1 MGTEV
6 NEMRYS
12 IGQFA
17 GLHHVSKKTLRYYK
31 DIGLLEPAGLD
42 PANGYAFYEEEQHLR
57 MQHIQYLRRLRFSLE
72 QIGLLLCTQPGEWA
86 DMIKG
91 QLAIMRS
98 EARLLAG
105 IEHELH
111 SLQGRIDEGQ
121 EPFRIPAA
129 ATEYQVDTFRLFA
142 PVSIIGRGERVPY
155 NRRVDKEARI
165 NHLISQFFGND
176 EASAIPNQAIPPVS
190 FGLVCECE
198 EDMSEG
204 TYLLGV
210 QVVSLDTVPEG
221 LRSFILPAGRYVRV
235 AFQAVDREDLTN
247 RALEGAYTL
256 LYNEWLPQSGYPRP
270 PMLAVEV
277 YREHHMEAP
286 VHPGMELWQ
295 FLPDE

>member
-1 MGTEV
+1 
-6 NEMRYS
+6 MRYS

-31 DIGLLEPAGLD
+31 DIGLLEPAGFD

-57 MQHIQYLRRLRFSLE
+57 MLHIQYLRRLRFSLE
-72 QIGLLLCTQPGEWA
+72 QISQLLRTQPGEWA

-98 EARLLAG
+98 EARLLTG
-105 IEHELH
+105 IEHELL
-111 SLQGRIDEGQ
+111 SLQGRINGGQ
-121 EPFRIPAA
+121 EPFRIPVA
-129 ATEYQVDTFRLFA
+129 ATEYKVDTFRLLE

-155 NRRVDKEARI
+155 NHRVEKEARI
-165 NHLISQFFGND
+165 NQLISQFFGND
-176 EASAIPNQAIPPVS
+176 EASVIPKQTVPPVS

-210 QVVSLDTVPEG
+210 QVESLDTVPKG
-221 LRSFILPAGRYVRV
+221 LRSFILPAGLYVRV
-235 AFQAVDREDLTN
+235 CFQAVDREALTN
-247 RALEGAYTL
+247 QALDGAYSL
-256 LYNEWLPQSGYPRP
+256 LYNEWLPQSGYLRP

-277 YREHHMEAP
+277 YREHQMEAP
-286 VHPGMELWQ
+286 VNPEMELWQ
-295 FLPDE
+295 FLSDE

>member
-1 MGTEV
+1 
-6 NEMRYS
+6 MRYS

-247 RALEGAYTL
+247 RALEGAYSL

>member
-1 MGTEV
+1 
-6 NEMRYS
+6 MRYS

>member
-1 MGTEV
+1 
-6 NEMRYS
+6 MRYS

-57 MQHIQYLRRLRFSLE
+57 MLHIQYLRRLRFSLE
-72 QIGLLLCTQPGEWA
+72 QISQLLHTQAGEWA

-105 IEHELH
+105 IEQELLALQSRIHE
-111 SLQGRIDEGQ
+111 DQ
-121 EPFRIPAA
+121 EPFRIPVAV
-129 ATEYQVDTFRLFA
+129 TEYEVDTFRLLE

-155 NRRVDKEARI
+155 NHRVEKEARI
-165 NHLISQFFGND
+165 NQLISQFFGND
-176 EASAIPNQAIPPVS
+176 EASVIPNQAVPPVS

-210 QVVSLDTVPEG
+210 QVESLDTVPKG
-221 LRSFILPAGRYVRV
+221 LRSYILPAGLYVRV
-235 AFQAVDREDLTN
+235 CFQAVDREALTN
-247 RALEGAYTL
+247 QALDGAYSL
-256 LYNEWLPQSGYPRP
+256 LYNEWFPQSDYLRP
-270 PMLAVEV
+270 PMMAVEV
-277 YREHHMEAP
+277 YREHHMEMP
-286 VHPGMELWQ
+286 VNPEMELWQ
-295 FLPDE
+295 FLSDE

>member
-1 MGTEV
+1 
-6 NEMRYS
+6 MRYS

-57 MQHIQYLRRLRFSLE
+57 MLHIQYLRRLRFSLE
-72 QIGLLLCTQPGEWA
+72 QISQLLRIQPAEWA
-86 DMIKG
+86 DLIKG

-105 IEHELH
+105 IEQELL
-111 SLQGRIDEGQ
+111 SLQNRIDEDQ
-121 EPFRIPAA
+121 EPFRIPVAD
-129 ATEYQVDTFRLFA
+129 TEYKVEMFRLFQ

-155 NRRVDKEARI
+155 NRRVEKEARI
-165 NHLISQFFGND
+165 NQLISQFFGND
-176 EASAIPNQAIPPVS
+176 EASSIPNQAVPPVS

-204 TYLLGV
+204 MYLLGV
-210 QVVSLDTVPEG
+210 QVESLDTLPEG
-221 LRSFILPAGRYVRV
+221 LRSFILPAGLYVRV
-235 AFQAVDREDLTN
+235 AFQAVDREALTN
-247 RALEGAYTL
+247 QALDGAYSL
-256 LYNEWLPQSGYPRP
+256 LYNEWLPQSGYLRP

-277 YREHHMEAP
+277 YREYQMEVP
-286 VHPGMELWQ
+286 VNPEMELWQ
-295 FLPDE
+295 FLSDE